1 MKILLNRLK
10 VSDISLILCC
20 FSLHFLIAVDMLII
34 VPFSASIALD
44 TGTSSA
50 QAGYLT
56 SAYALAAAAI
66 CLRVKGAKSA
76 HKELIRLIA
85 LLVGITLT
93 TLLTPVLNDFG
104 LVLLARAIT
113 GVFGGA
119 LAVINLNFILLATSK
134 QSKRKNTA
142 VLLSAFPLA
151 LALGVPLL
159 LSATSATNWQLGFQL
174 LGGGFICLLIL
185 FALYHHYQDSAGAE
199 STASLAPAL
208 STSEPP
214 ATHKALRFALL
225 IITSTVVSTFIVSTQ
240 YPVMLITTLNIP
252 DSLLSWCYTVSG
264 IGSFLAIQ
272 AYARVSLKNR
282 SISHV
287 ITLLSIAM
295 LVAIHLGFSTLE
307 VVYAAITFIVFVIAS
322 SARTLIITT
331 ELISSLTVNDRVKM
345 IGLQGAVQHFS
356 VGLGSTISSTL
367 ITLGSDLS
375 PDFTQVITVATA
387 LIMLTPILWWRN
399 SGKET
404 HSSDKPQS
412 ANSK

>member
-10 VSDISLILCC
+10 VSDISLIFCC
-20 FSLHFLIAVDMLII
+20 FSLHFLIAIDMLII

-56 SAYALAAAAI
+56 AAYALSAAVI
-66 CLRVKGAKSA
+66 S
-76 HKELIRLIA
+76 LIMKCRKNVNHEQKRI
-85 LLVGITLT
+85 LLLLAGVTIT
-93 TLLTPVLNDFG
+93 TLLVSVFNDFY
-104 LVLLARAIT
+104 LVLFTRLLT
-113 GVFGGA
+113 GIFGGA
-119 LAVINLNFILLATSK
+119 LAVVNLNYLLLASNDSNK
-134 QSKRKNTA
+134 KKNTA
-142 VLLSAFPLA
+142 ILLSAFPLA

-159 LSATSATNWQLGFQL
+159 LFSTSATNWQLGFQL
-174 LGGGFICLLIL
+174 LGGGFTCLLIL

-225 IITSTVVSTFIVSTQ
+225 IITSAVVSTFIVSTQ

-272 AYARVSLKNR
+272 AYARISLQNR
-282 SISHV
+282 SISYV

>member
-20 FSLHFLIAVDMLII
+20 FSLHFLIAIDMLII

-104 LVLLARAIT
+104 LILLARAIT

-119 LAVINLNFILLATSK
+119 LAVINLNFMLLATSKQSK

-174 LGGGFICLLIL
+174 LGGGFTCLLIL
-185 FALYHHYQDSAGAE
+185 FALYQDSAGAE

-225 IITSTVVSTFIVSTQ
+225 IITSAVVSTFIVSTQ

-282 SISHV
+282 SINHV

-331 ELISSLTVNDRVKM
+331 ELISSLTVNDQVKM